1 MRLDNM
7 TDKEEDKRK
16 HGINNESHKV
26 KVYLSRYVY
35 TMLKSDASKNGE
47 SMSGYIKDCI
57 LSIHENSDLKT
68 DKSDNQDKIDY
79 HDLTVSLVRLGTNL
93 NQISRKANQGLD
105 INNDLRDFVD
115 ENSDKI
121 NDLLEEM
128 SKIVDY

>member
-1 MRLDNM
+1 M

-16 HGINNESHKV
+16 HGINNESHKL
-26 KVYLSRYVY
+26 KVYLPAYVY
-35 TMLKSDASKNGE
+35 RVLKSDANKNGE

-68 DKSDNQDKIDY
+68 DKSDNQEKIDY

-93 NQISRKANQGLD
+93 NQISRKCNQGLKID
-105 INNDLRDFVD
+105 DDLRDFVD

-121 NDLLEEM
+121 NDLLEKM

>member
-1 MRLDNM
+1 M
-7 TDKEEDKRK
+7 TDKEKDRRK
-16 HGINNESHKV
+16 HVINNESHKL
-26 KVYLSRYVY
+26 KVYLPAYVY
-35 TMLKSDASKNGE
+35 NMLKSDSRKNGE

-57 LSIHENSDLKT
+57 LAIHENSNLKT
-68 DKSDNQDKIDY
+68 DKSDNQEKIDY

-93 NQISRKANQGLD
+93 NQISRKCNQGLKID
-105 INNDLRDFVD
+105 DDLRDFVD

>member
-1 MRLDNM
+1 MDN
-7 TDKEEDKRK
+7 KEEDKRK
-16 HGINNESHKV
+16 HVINNESHKV
-26 KVYLSRYVY
+26 KVYLPLYVY
-35 TMLKSDASKNGE
+35 NMLKSDSHKNGE

-79 HDLTVSLVRLGTNL
+79 HDLTVELVRLGTNL
-93 NQISRKANQGLD
+93 NQISRKANQGLKID
-105 INNDLRDFVD
+105 NDLRDFVD

>member
-1 MRLDNM
+1 M
-7 TDKEEDKRK
+7 TKEEKDRRK
-16 HGINNESHKV
+16 HVINNESHKL
-26 KVYLSRYVY
+26 KVYLPAYVY
-35 TMLKSDASKNGE
+35 NMLKSDSRKNEE

-57 LSIHENSDLKT
+57 LAIHENSDLKN

-93 NQISRKANQGLD
+93 NQISRKCNQGLKID
-105 INNDLRDFVD
+105 DDLRDFVD

>member
-1 MRLDNM
+1 M
-7 TDKEEDKRK
+7 TKEEKDRRK
-16 HGINNESHKV
+16 HVINNESHKV
-26 KVYLSRYVY
+26 KVYLPLYVY
-35 TMLKSDASKNGE
+35 NMLKSDSRKNGE

-68 DKSDNQDKIDY
+68 DKSDNQEKIDY
-79 HDLTVSLVRLGTNL
+79 HDLTVALVRLGTNL
-93 NQISRKANQGLD
+93 NQISRKCNQGLKID
-105 INNDLRDFVD
+105 DDLRDFVD

>member
-1 MRLDNM
+1 MDN
-7 TDKEEDKRK
+7 KEKDKRK
-16 HGINNESHKV
+16 HGINNESHKL
-26 KVYLSRYVY
+26 KVYLPAYVY
-35 TMLKSDASKNGE
+35 NMLKSDSRKNGE

-57 LSIHENSDLKT
+57 LAIHENSDLKT

>member
-1 MRLDNM
+1 M

-16 HGINNESHKV
+16 HGINNESHKL
-26 KVYLSRYVY
+26 KVYLPAYVY
-35 TMLKSDASKNGE
+35 RVLKSDANKNGE

-57 LSIHENSDLKT
+57 LAIHENSDLKN